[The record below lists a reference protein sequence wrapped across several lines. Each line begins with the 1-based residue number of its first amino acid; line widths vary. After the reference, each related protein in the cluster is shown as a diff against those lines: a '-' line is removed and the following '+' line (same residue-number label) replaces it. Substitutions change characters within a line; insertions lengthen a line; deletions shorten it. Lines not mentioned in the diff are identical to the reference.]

1 MAEDTWERTTVPGIY
16 KREGARGRH
25 YRVMYRDRTGRQA
38 VRHFNR
44 FEDAKRFKG
53 TVTGKRPHDVA
64 AGRRTLAQLY
74 EAQGATRRYATET
87 VMVRAASWR
96 YLERWADAR
105 ISKITPT
112 FVDDILKTVTAP
124 VMRGKVKALFSVM
137 FAYALEQGWAET
149 NPAVRPRK
157 RRTRAELM
165 TERGNGGETKR
176 YLDHEELARLLDALP
191 ERYRALVG
199 LMARIGLR
207 PGEAYALRVGKFDSV
222 ARTLDIDTSV
232 SGFTKTGEPR
242 TLLLPSV
249 IAKMLADHIHAF
261 SDPHDVAALVFP
273 TNAGTMIEPDNFRRR
288 TFATAAKRAKIEG
301 VSPNTCRHTAAAFA
315 IATGANVYDVQ
326 RMLGHARPSIT
337 MDVYG
342 SLWKDQH
349 ERFISRYDRAIR
361 KATQTARG

>member
-1 MAEDTWERTTVPGIY
+1 MAEAPWERTTVPGIY
-16 KREGARGRH
+16 KQAGARGRH

-38 VRHFNR
+38 VRHFSR

-53 TVTGKRPHDVA
+53 IVTGKRPHDVA
-64 AGRRTLAQLY
+64 AGRRTLAQVY
-74 EAQGATRRYATET
+74 EAQGATRRYAAET
-87 VMVRAASWR
+87 LMVREVSWR

-105 ISKITPT
+105 ISEITPT
-112 FVDDILKTVTAP
+112 FVDNILQTVTAP
-124 VMRGKVKALFSVM
+124 VMRGKVKALLSVL
-137 FAYALEQGWAET
+137 FAYAIEQGWAET

-157 RRTRAELM
+157 RRTRAEIL

-176 YLDHEELARLLDALP
+176 YLDHDELAGLLAVLP
-191 ERYRALVG
+191 ERYRALVE

-207 PGEAYALRVGKFDSV
+207 PGEAYALRVGKFDPKT
-222 ARTLDIDTSV
+222 RTLDIDTSV

-249 IAKMLADHIHAF
+249 IAKMLADHIEAY
-261 SDPHDVAALVFP
+261 SDPGDPDALVFP
-273 TNAGTMIEPDNFRRR
+273 TDAGTMIAPDNFRRR
-288 TFATAAKRAKIEG
+288 TFATAAKKAKIEG
-301 VSPNTCRHTAAAFA
+301 ISPNTCRHTAASFA
-315 IATGANVYDVQ
+315 ISTGANVYDVQ

-349 ERFISRYDRAIR
+349 ERFIRRYDRAIQ
-361 KATQTARG
+361 KAAGD